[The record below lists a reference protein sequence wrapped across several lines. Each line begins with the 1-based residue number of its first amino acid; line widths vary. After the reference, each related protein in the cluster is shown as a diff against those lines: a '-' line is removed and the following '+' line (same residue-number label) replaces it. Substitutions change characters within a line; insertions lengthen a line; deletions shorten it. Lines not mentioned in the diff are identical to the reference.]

1 MTSLGLTFHSRP
13 TPALCILTSLRCVSY
28 ILYPTPP
35 PSSCCL
41 TYGSFFSPLHLSL
54 HIPLLGF
61 FKNNKEEKMR
71 KIVSKRSSNPRLV
84 GPRGCWTLASS
95 HFCQQMQPT
104 VTRRS
109 LILIKFFINI
119 TKISRNAS
127 YQFFSIILCT
137 KKCIKYLT
145 KTLTS
150 VLSNLTIFDIVYAI
164 CIFIYLS
171 FY

>member
-1 MTSLGLTFHSRP
+1 MPTGKQNEFWYFRRTQILSWTKTAVVVSWGSSRGGRGEGNRRDESRWKGRKHEAGMTSLGLTFHSRP

-95 HFCQQMQPT
+95 HFCQ
-104 VTRRS
+104 
-109 LILIKFFINI
+109 
-119 TKISRNAS
+119 
-127 YQFFSIILCT
+127 
-137 KKCIKYLT
+137 
-145 KTLTS
+145 
-150 VLSNLTIFDIVYAI
+150 
-164 CIFIYLS
+164 
-171 FY
+171 